1 MVQRLLPALAAVAAL
16 LALGAAAAWGAAA
29 VTIPTR
35 PITGNPADRLNAL
48 AMDPVRYD
56 TATHCTGKTSKGVK
70 ALVTWLEATRPRGE
84 DWGSYRCEKWGTHS
98 ASLHAEGR
106 AEDWHLDVHD
116 AADRR
121 EAEKLIQLLLAPDT
135 DGRPAALA
143 TRMGIEELIWDCH
156 YWSAGSGAFRPYNVC
171 YTANGKRRTKVDETA
186 AHMNHI
192 HLGLTKAA
200 AVLRTSFWRHQPAT
214 R

>member
-1 MVQRLLPALAAVAAL
+1 MVQRLIPAVAAL
-16 LALGAAAAWGAAA
+16 SALLAIGTAVAFGAA
-29 VTIPTR
+29 VVRIPTR
-35 PITGNPADRLNAL
+35 PVAGNPADRLSRL

-56 TATHCTGKTSKGVK
+56 GATHCTGKVSKGVK
-70 ALVTWLEATRPRGE
+70 ALVAWLESTRARGE
-84 DWGSYRCEKWGTHS
+84 DWGSYRCEKWGSHS

-116 AADRR
+116 PADRK
-121 EAEKLIQLLLAPDT
+121 EAEKLIQLLLAPDR
-135 DGRPAALA
+135 GGHPAALA
-143 TRMGIEELIWDCH
+143 TRMGVEELIWDCH
-156 YWSAGSGAFRPYNVC
+156 YWSAGSDAFRPYSVC
-171 YTANGKRRTKVDETA
+171 FTADGRRRRNVDETA

-200 AVLRTSFWRHQPAT
+200 AVLETTFWRHQPS